1 MSIWLNNKKLIPNTR
16 FFAFEKSDHILFLE
30 ETKKFI
36 AELIKF
42 SQISIM
48 SKNVSDQLV
57 EVLVEAG
64 IKRIYAVTGD
74 SLNHVNAAVCRN
86 GKIKWIHVRHE
97 ETAAYAAGAEAYLN
111 GLACCAGSS
120 GPGHVH
126 LINGL
131 YDAHRSS
138 ASVLAIASTIP
149 SKEFGTGYFQETNT
163 IKLFDDCSCY
173 NQVAITPAQL
183 PRMLQAALQHAVHK
197 KGVAVIGLPGDIT
210 DLPAIEAET
219 TTILFRNRAV
229 VRPSDEEMLQLAALL
244 NSHKKVTLFCGL
256 GAAESHKEIL
266 QLAEKLKSPV
276 AYSYKAKMAIQHDNP
291 FEVGLTGLLGIPSA
305 YHSMHECELLVL
317 LGTDFPYTTFMPVK
331 NKIVQIDIKP
341 ENLGRRAKLDLGLCG
356 DVKDTLQLLIPM
368 IALKKDANFLDQQLE
383 FYKEVKKN
391 LQVYVNDPGKPNAI
405 HPEFVASV
413 INELAAHDAIFT
425 VDTGMCCVWAAR
437 YINGTGER
445 KMLGSYNHGSMANAM
460 PQAIGAALACPG
472 KQVIAFCGDGGLSMM
487 MGDLMTIVQYKL
499 PVKIIVFNNR
509 SLGMV
514 KLEME
519 VAGIPD
525 HETDMLN
532 PDFTKIAEAM
542 GMPGITIIDPI
553 EVRPLLEM
561 VFLQEGPILVTI
573 QTDPNALAMP
583 PKLEFDQMK
592 GMALYMGKMMLSGRM
607 DEAFNII
614 SSNYKHLGEVL

>member
-1 MSIWLNNKKLIPNTR
+1 
-16 FFAFEKSDHILFLE
+16 
-30 ETKKFI
+30 
-36 AELIKF
+36 
-42 SQISIM
+42 M

-64 IKRIYAVTGD
+64 IQRIYAVTGD
-74 SLNHVNAAVCRN
+74 SLNHLNAAVHRN
-86 GKIKWIHVRHE
+86 GKIQWIHVRHE
-97 ETAAYAAGAEAYLN
+97 ETAAFAAGAEAQLN

-138 ASVLAIASTIP
+138 ASVLAVASTIP
-149 SKEFGTGYFQETNT
+149 TKEFGTSFFQETNT
-163 IKLFDDCSCY
+163 IKLFEDCSCY
-173 NQVAITPAQL
+173 NQIANTPAQL
-183 PRMLQAALQHAVHK
+183 PRMLQAALQNAVHK
-197 KGVAVIGLPGDIT
+197 KGVAVIGLPGDIAN
-210 DLPAIEAET
+210 LPAVPAET
-219 TTILFRNRAV
+219 TSLIFRNRPV
-229 VRPSDEEMLQLAALL
+229 VRPSEDELSQLAVLL
-244 NSHKKVTLFCGL
+244 NSHKKVTIFCGL
-256 GAAESHKEIL
+256 GAAEAHKEII
-266 QLAEKLKSPV
+266 QLAEKLKAPV
-276 AYSYKAKMAIQHDNP
+276 AYSYKAKMAIQYDNP
-291 FEVGLTGLLGIPSA
+291 YEVGLTGLLGIPSA

-317 LGTDFPYTTFMPVK
+317 LGTDFPYTPFMPFQ

-356 DVKDTLQLLIPM
+356 DIKDSLQALLPLVEMKEDATFLDLQL
-368 IALKKDANFLDQQLE
+368 K
-383 FYKEVKKN
+383 FYKEVKEN
-391 LQVYVNDPGKPNAI
+391 LLIYVKDPGKPDAI
-405 HPEFVASV
+405 HPEFVVSI
-413 INELAAHDAIFT
+413 INELAAKDTIFT

-437 YINGTGER
+437 YIGGTGDR
-445 KMLGSYNHGSMANAM
+445 KMLGSFNHGSMANAM

-487 MGDLMTIVQYKL
+487 MGDMMTIVQYKL

-525 HETDMLN
+525 LETEMMN

-542 GMPGITIIDPI
+542 GMPGITIYDPD
-553 EVRPLLEM
+553 EVKPGLEKA
-561 VFLQEGPILVTI
+561 FLQEGPVLVTI

-592 GMALYMGKMMLSGRM
+592 GMALYMGRMMLGGRM
-607 DEAFNII
+607 DEAFKII

>member
-1 MSIWLNNKKLIPNTR
+1 MNKNI
-16 FFAFEKSDHILFLE
+16 
-30 ETKKFI
+30 
-36 AELIKF
+36 
-42 SQISIM
+42 
-48 SKNVSDQLV
+48 SDQLV
-57 EVLVEAG
+57 ETLVDAG
-64 IKRIYAVTGD
+64 IQRIYAVTGD
-74 SLNHVNAAVCRN
+74 SLNHVNAAVHRN

-97 ETAAYAAGAEAYLN
+97 ETAAFAAGAEAQLN

-149 SKEFGTGYFQETNT
+149 TKEFGTSYFQETNT

-173 NQVAITPAQL
+173 NQVAATPAQL

-197 KGVAVIGLPGDIT
+197 KGVAVLGLPGDIT
-210 DLPAIEAET
+210 NLPAVEAET
-219 TTILFRNRAV
+219 TTILFRNKPV
-229 VRPSDEEMLQLAALL
+229 VRPSEDELLQLAALL
-244 NSHKKVTLFCGL
+244 NSHKKVTIYCGL
-256 GAAESHKEIL
+256 GAAEAHTEII
-266 QLAEKLKSPV
+266 QLAEKLKAPV
-276 AYSYKAKMAIQHDNP
+276 AYSYKAKMAIQYDNP
-291 FEVGLTGLLGIPSA
+291 YEVGLTGLLGIPSA

-317 LGTDFPYTTFMPVK
+317 LGTDFPYTPFMPVE

-341 ENLGRRAKLDLGLCG
+341 ETLGRRAKLDMGLCG
-356 DVKDTLQLLIPM
+356 DVKDTLKALIPM
-368 IALKKDANFLDQQLE
+368 IEIKEDTTFLDLQLK

-391 LQVYVNDPGKPNAI
+391 LLIYVNDPGKPNAI
-405 HPEFVASV
+405 HPEFVVSI
-413 INELAAHDAIFT
+413 INELAAKDAIFT

-437 YINGTGER
+437 YIDGTGER
-445 KMLGSYNHGSMANAM
+445 KMLGSFNHGSMANAM

-487 MGDLMTIVQYKL
+487 MGDLMTIIQYKL

-509 SLGMV
+509 TLGMV

-525 HETDMLN
+525 LETEMMN

-542 GMPGITIIDPI
+542 GMPGITINDPG
-553 EVRPLLEM
+553 EVKPGLEKAFLLE
-561 VFLQEGPILVTI
+561 GPVLVTI

-592 GMALYMGKMMLSGRM
+592 GLTLYMGKMMLSGRM
-607 DEAFNII
+607 DEVFNII